1 MIDETPTAGERR
13 RLVTEQAAAWLL
25 ALRRGSL
32 SPAERRDFVDWLRE
46 SPVHIAEMLRVSQV
60 DQALEGFKGWAG
72 LPVGEQAPGNV
83 VRLMSE
89 GPRPPPR
96 RRRFLT
102 ASRAVAAG
110 LVLGVLAAGGWLA
123 SRDPGTIVRTQLA
136 ERREMTLADGSVVN
150 IAPLTELRVR
160 FRGDRRSVELYKGH
174 ALFDV
179 RPDPRRPFVV
189 DAGAASARALGTA
202 FGVERAEGTVRVTV
216 VRGRVVV
223 ARGERASGG
232 GLPQASLRPA
242 RILLAANEQVVV
254 SDRAPPGPVRQVNGA
269 AEAAWARGVLEFD
282 DETVGEVVRRFN
294 LYNIVQIQILDAR
307 LAERRISGTFKAT
320 DPESFVAFVRATATD
335 LADDH
340 PAILLEPRSG

>member
-46 SPVHIAEMLRVSQV
+46 SPVHIAEMLCVSQV

-72 LPVGEQAPGNV
+72 LPVGEQAPDNV

-96 RRRFLT
+96 RRRFLM
-102 ASRAVAAG
+102 ASRAIAAG
-110 LVLGVLAAGGWLA
+110 LAAGVLAVGGWFAL
-123 SRDPGTIVRTQLA
+123 RDPGTIVRTQLA

-150 IAPLTELRVR
+150 IAPLTELHIR
-160 FRGDRRSVELYKGH
+160 FRSDGRSVELLKGH

-189 DAGAASARALGTA
+189 DAGVATARALGTSFDVDRTEDA
-202 FGVERAEGTVRVTV
+202 VRVTV
-216 VRGRVVV
+216 VKGRVVV
-223 ARGERASGG
+223 ARGDGKSGG
-232 GLPQASLRPA
+232 GHPHAPA
-242 RILLAANEQVVV
+242 RPLRILVTANEQVMV
-254 SDRAPPGPVRQVNGA
+254 SDRAPPDPVRQVNGT

-294 LYNIVQIQILDAR
+294 LYNIAQIQILDAR

-320 DPESFVAFVRATATD
+320 DPESFVAFVRATVTD
-335 LADDH
+335 LTSDH
-340 PAILLEPRSG
+340 SAILLEPRSG